1 MGGRIMADNP
11 FNIMFPPEMRA
22 FAEQSVAQARKAF
35 DELMAATQRNISTFE
50 GQTGTAP
57 WGFRGLQQ
65 KVVTF
70 SERNIAAS
78 FDFAQ
83 QLLHAKD
90 GEEVM
95 RLHAEFVKA
104 QIQALTEQA
113 RDLTQSATAAATPP
127 AGNGKST
134 V

>member
-1 MGGRIMADNP
+1 MTDNP
-11 FNIMFPPEMRA
+11 FNTMFPPEMRA

-35 DELMAATQRNISTFE
+35 DELMAATQRTISTFE

-83 QLLHAKD
+83 RLLHAKD

-95 RLHAEFVKA
+95 RLHADFVKA

-113 RDLTQSATAAATPP
+113 RELAQSAGAAAAPP
-127 AGNGKST
+127 AGNGKGT
-134 V
+134 G

>member
-1 MGGRIMADNP
+1 MADNA
-11 FNIMFPPEMRA
+11 FNTMFPPEMRA

-35 DELMAATQRNISTFE
+35 DELMAATQRTVSTFE
-50 GQTGTAP
+50 GQTAQF
-57 WGFRGLQQ
+57 GFRGIQQ

-83 QLLHAKD
+83 KLLHAKD

-95 RLHAEFVKA
+95 RLHTEFVKT
-104 QIQALTEQA
+104 QMQALTEQA
-113 RDLTQSATAAATPP
+113 RELTQSATAAATPP
-127 AGNGKST
+127 SGNGRGNS
-134 V
+134 

>member
-1 MGGRIMADNP
+1 MAESA
-11 FNIMFPPEMRA
+11 FNTMFPPEMRA

-35 DELMAATQRNISTFE
+35 DDLMAATQRTVSTFE
-50 GQTGTAP
+50 GQTTSAQS
-57 WGFRGLQQ
+57 GFRGMQQ
-65 KVVTF
+65 KVVSF
-70 SERNIAAS
+70 SERNITAS

-95 RLHAEFVKA
+95 RLHAEYVKA

-113 RDLTQSATAAATPP
+113 RELGQTAANA
-127 AGNGKST
+127 AKKST
-134 V
+134 S

>member
-1 MGGRIMADNP
+1 MTDNA
-11 FNIMFPPEMRA
+11 FNTMFPPEMRT

-35 DELMAATQRNISTFE
+35 DELMAATQRTVSTFE
-50 GQTGTAP
+50 GHSAQF
-57 WGFRGLQQ
+57 GFRGIQQ
-65 KVVTF
+65 KVVSF

-95 RLHAEFVKA
+95 RLHAEFVKSQMA
-104 QIQALTEQA
+104 AMTEQA
-113 RDLTQSATAAATPP
+113 RELASAAGVAPP
-127 AGNGKST
+127 SGNGKS
-134 V
+134 

>member
-1 MGGRIMADNP
+1 MADTA
-11 FNIMFPPEMRA
+11 FNTLFPPEMRT

-35 DELMAATQRNISTFE
+35 DELMAATHRTVSTFE
-50 GQTGTAP
+50 GQTAQF
-57 WGFRGLQQ
+57 GFRGLQQ

-83 QLLHAKD
+83 KLLHAKD

-95 RLHAEFVKA
+95 RLHAEFVKS
-104 QIQALTEQA
+104 QMQAMADQA
-113 RDLTQSATAAATPP
+113 RELAQHANP
-127 AGNGKST
+127 AGNGRR
-134 V
+134 